1 MNLEVE
7 GDLQLFKLRIG
18 ERLREL
24 RIKSGFT
31 QSQIAKVLNI
41 DRSTYSYYEIGK
53 TTPDVS
59 TLMALAKIFN
69 ISIDNLL
76 ADEIPHRS
84 LAQKKPAANYLF
96 SKKNTSHIYEL
107 SGTEKELVGLFRVC
121 PRKQQAAILDHLR
134 KVNAQQQEPS
144 APKTPK

>member
-1 MNLEVE
+1 MLNLC
-7 GDLQLFKLRIG
+7 IG

-31 QSQIAKVLNI
+31 QGQIARILSI

-59 TLMALAKIFN
+59 TLMSLAKIFN
-69 ISIDNLL
+69 ISINDLL
-76 ADEIPHRS
+76 SDEISHKS
-84 LAQKKPAANYLF
+84 LAQKKPATNYLF

-107 SGTEKELVGLFRVC
+107 SSEEKELIGFFRLC
-121 PRKQQAAILDHLR
+121 SQKQQTAILERLSKIDTQH
-134 KVNAQQQEPS
+134 S
-144 APKTPK
+144 AVSKDSDVKTK

>member
-1 MNLEVE
+1 M
-7 GDLQLFKLRIG
+7 FKLRIG

-31 QSQIAKVLNI
+31 QSQIAKILNI

-59 TLMALAKIFN
+59 TLMSLTKIFN

-76 ADEIPHRS
+76 ADETS
-84 LAQKKPAANYLF
+84 QKNLAQKRPAANYLF

-107 SGTEKELVGLFRVC
+107 SGEERNLVGLFRVC
-121 PRKQQAAILDHLR
+121 SKKQQAAVLERLSKMAAQIQHLPPPEASEIPQ
-134 KVNAQQQEPS
+134 K
-144 APKTPK
+144 

>member
-1 MNLEVE
+1 M
-7 GDLQLFKLRIG
+7 FKLRIG

-31 QSQIAKVLNI
+31 QSQIAKILNI

-59 TLMALAKIFN
+59 TLMSLTKIFN

-76 ADEIPHRS
+76 ADETS
-84 LAQKKPAANYLF
+84 QKNLAQKRPAANYLF
-96 SKKNTSHIYEL
+96 SKKNPSHIYEL
-107 SGTEKELVGLFRVC
+107 SGEERNLVGLFRVC
-121 PRKQQAAILDHLR
+121 SKKQQAAVLERLSKMAAQIQHLPPPEASGIPQ
-134 KVNAQQQEPS
+134 K
-144 APKTPK
+144 

>member
-1 MNLEVE
+1 M
-7 GDLQLFKLRIG
+7 FKLRIG

-31 QSQIAKVLNI
+31 QSQIAKILNI

-59 TLMALAKIFN
+59 TLMSLTKIFN

-76 ADEIPHRS
+76 ADETS
-84 LAQKKPAANYLF
+84 QKNLAQKRPAANYLF

-107 SGTEKELVGLFRVC
+107 SGEERNLVGLFRVC
-121 PRKQQAAILDHLR
+121 SKKQQAAVLERLSKMAAQIQHLPPPEASGIPQ
-134 KVNAQQQEPS
+134 K
-144 APKTPK
+144 